1 MFRLSF
7 GNFNHSKTEF
17 IKNEFYT
24 DCNEVIDIHPYAKK
38 ATEEATDGEEKIEQ
52 PGTTSSSSGFLNN
65 NQIVSSSGAEEPHRM

>member
-38 ATEEATDGEEKIEQ
+38 ATEEATDGEEKIETR
-52 PGTTSSSSGFLNN
+52 TTSSSSGFLNN
-65 NQIVSSSGAEEPHRM
+65 NQIVSSSGAEEPHRV